1 MRDRPGDPVLAEEQR
16 MLPRPAEPAPSV
28 AGYPSWSA
36 EQVVKLPPI
45 RRFPDGARRDPS
57 CFRQS
62 CATGGTG
69 LDRVVSLRCYRLLMV
84 LLAGGYSRVVLRP
97 GQLVG
102 QDFSL
107 VVAGA
112 TLAVAAVFQLP
123 AAASSGWWT
132 GASTGVA
139 TTPADDRPMLESER
153 ITWPEENR

>member
-16 MLPRPAEPAPSV
+16 MLPPTTGACSFGGR
-28 AGYPSWSA
+28 GYPSWCA
-36 EQVVKLPPI
+36 EQAVKLPDGVP
-45 RRFPDGARRDPS
+45 RRLGARAGSELLWAVLRYRRYGPGPH
-57 CFRQS
+57 RQPTL
-62 CATGGTG
+62 AYG
-69 LDRVVSLRCYRLLMV
+69 LLMV
-84 LLAGGYSRVVLRP
+84 LLGGGYGRAVLRP

-132 GASTGVA
+132 GASTCAA
-139 TTPADDRPMLESER
+139 TTPADDRPMS
-153 ITWPEENR
+153 